1 MSTRAVRALL
11 DTRPLTEPLA
21 GGKEPGRPDKAA
33 TSVGSRV
40 AEVLLVLAGFTLMSL
55 GMVLGLSW
63 LAVFGVVWVLA
74 VLLGRKIS
82 AFQDTRAHRLERF
95 AAANGFVWQHQVYDP
110 RMPGMLF
117 PFGSLGIAHDHI
129 RMDHPRRIEVAN
141 YERLTNSVGLKE
153 SGRWGYAAVKLS
165 RPLPHIV
172 LDAVGNNSLLSANL
186 PSAFKRDQRL
196 SLEGDFDT
204 YFRLYCPAGYER
216 DALYLFTPDVMARF
230 VDNAAALDVEIVDDW
245 LFLYSTR
252 DLSTVDAKT
261 WEWLF
266 SAIDAVL
273 DKVAQWERWRDERL
287 DTAVPALPRAVV
299 ADDERPPAPTVALG
313 PAQAG
318 VARPGRRLR
327 PGGPWVAISTAG
339 AVTAVGI
346 AWATGLFDHLGEI
359 VR

>member
-1 MSTRAVRALL
+1 MSTRAVRASLN
-11 DTRPLTEPLA
+11 TRPLTDPPT
-21 GGKEPGRPDKAA
+21 GGKDPARHGKAA
-33 TSVGSRV
+33 RPVGNRI
-40 AEVLLVLAGFTLMSL
+40 AEVLLVLVGFILMSL
-55 GMVLGLSW
+55 GISLAQPW
-63 LAVFGVVWVLA
+63 LAVVGIAWVLA
-74 VLLGRKIS
+74 VLLGRKIA
-82 AFQDTRAHRLERF
+82 AFQDTRAERLQRF

-141 YERLTNSVGLKE
+141 YERLTSSVGLKE

-186 PSAFKRDQRL
+186 PATFMRDQRL

-230 VDNAAALDVEIVDDW
+230 IDHAAALDVEIVDDW

-287 DTAVPALPRAVV
+287 GAADASAPSAAG

-313 PAQAG
+313 PAPSG
-318 VARPGRRLR
+318 VAQPGRRLR
-327 PGGPWVAISTAG
+327 PRGLWAAIGTAG
-339 AVTAVGI
+339 
-346 AWATGLFDHLGEI
+346 
-359 VR
+359 R